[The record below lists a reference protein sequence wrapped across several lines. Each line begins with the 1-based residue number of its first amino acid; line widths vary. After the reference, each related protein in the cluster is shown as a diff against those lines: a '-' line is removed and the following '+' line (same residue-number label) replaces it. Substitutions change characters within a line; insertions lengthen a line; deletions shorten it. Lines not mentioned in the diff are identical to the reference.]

1 MVNKIIL
8 MGRLV
13 RDPEL
18 RQTQSG
24 ISVCRFTVAVDRYAK
39 QGEEKQADFLD
50 VTAWRQTAD
59 FVSRY
64 FSKGRMI
71 YVEGSIHND
80 NYTDQNGNKVYR
92 NTINAERVD
101 FCGDKPQT
109 QQAAKPAQP
118 ARYATAAPQQART
131 AVQQPASAADDLS
144 SFSEIISDGEP
155 PF

>member
-18 RQTQSG
+18 WQTQSG

-50 VTAWRQTAD
+50 VTAWRQTAE

-101 FCGDKPQT
+101 FCGDKPQA
-109 QQAAKPAQP
+109 QQYAQP
-118 ARYATAAPQQART
+118 AQTATAAPRQTRT

-144 SFSEIISDGEP
+144 SFEEIISDGEP

>member
-1 MVNKIIL
+1 

-24 ISVCRFTVAVDRYAK
+24 ISVCRFTVAVDRCAK

-92 NTINAERVD
+92 NTINAEHVG

-109 QQAAKPAQP
+109 QQAAQPAQ
-118 ARYATAAPQQART
+118 YATAAPQQART
-131 AVQQPASAADDLS
+131 AVQQPAPAADDLS

>member
-109 QQAAKPAQP
+109 QQAAQPAQP

-144 SFSEIISDGEP
+144 GFSEIISDGEP